1 VLSRCKGIILGE
13 FTECGS
19 EFTYGSV
26 EAMLRSYLKEYNIP
40 LLCGFPGGHGDI
52 NLPLVMGAPVTLDV
66 RADGGTLTFDIA
78 GQQREIRTAGVMAK
92 STSLV
97 QRMRKA
103 GKRE

>member
-1 VLSRCKGIILGE
+1 MLSQYFSR
-13 FTECGS
+13 
-19 EFTYGSV
+19 
-26 EAMLRSYLKEYNIP
+26 YNIP
-40 LLCGFPGGHGDI
+40 VLCGLPAGHDDV